1 MVILAAAYY
10 LLPNYG
16 WMLYLYEECLIIAH
30 VVTFVLMFIYGYR
43 KTLSWGAILV
53 AAALFAPTVLAYYGE
68 DFWYHILICAA
79 LAFVGMYAGIS
90 INLKKK

>member
-1 MVILAAAYY
+1 MYY

-30 VVTFVLMFIYGYR
+30 VVTFVVMFIYGYK
-43 KTLSWGAILV
+43 KTLSWGAILA
-53 AAALFAPTVLAYYGE
+53 AAALFAPTVIAYFGE
-68 DFWYHILICAA
+68 DMWYHILICAA

-90 INLKKK
+90 AYLKKK